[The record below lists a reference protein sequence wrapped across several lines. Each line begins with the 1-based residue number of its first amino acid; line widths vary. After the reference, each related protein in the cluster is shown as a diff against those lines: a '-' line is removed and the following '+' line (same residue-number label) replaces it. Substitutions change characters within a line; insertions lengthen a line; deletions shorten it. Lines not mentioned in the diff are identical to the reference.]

1 MVSEICLMVILP
13 FVRSYTKYSQR
24 LVDCQEDLS
33 GRSVAKD
40 RRALSVIHL
49 SYHSRPIR
57 PAESPKALPPAPR
70 TAIIKAH

>member
-1 MVSEICLMVILP
+1 MVSEICLMVVLP

-24 LVDCQEDLS
+24 PVDCQEDLS
-33 GRSVAKD
+33 ERNVTKAP
-40 RRALSVIHL
+40 RALSVIHL
-49 SYHSRPIR
+49 SYHSR

>member
-1 MVSEICLMVILP
+1 MVSEICLMVVLP

-24 LVDCQEDLS
+24 PVDCQEDLS
-33 GRSVAKD
+33 GRSVTKD

-49 SYHSRPIR
+49 SYHSHPIR
-57 PAESPKALPPAPR
+57 PAESPKTLPPAPR